1 MITAITNIQ
10 NTMSENR
17 RDLSLKYRIKAIL
30 LRRYPD
36 DQERAAI
43 IQQLSSRLNVSPN
56 HLRKMTNYTQGS
68 PNEVR
73 LSQLKIIAD
82 FLGVSPESLVISYE

>member
-1 MITAITNIQ
+1 MITAYTNIQ
-10 NTMSENR
+10 NTMSQR
-17 RDLSLKYRIKAIL
+17 RQSTDLKYRIKPML
-30 LRRYPD
+30 LKRYPAD
-36 DQERAAI
+36 DQRAEVI
-43 IQQLSSRLNVSPN
+43 RQLSSRLNVSPN

>member
-1 MITAITNIQ
+1 
-10 NTMSENR
+10 
-17 RDLSLKYRIKAIL
+17 
-30 LRRYPD
+30 
-36 DQERAAI
+36 
-43 IQQLSSRLNVSPN
+43 
-56 HLRKMTNYTQGS
+56 MTNYTQGS

>member
-1 MITAITNIQ
+1 M
-10 NTMSENR
+10 
-17 RDLSLKYRIKAIL
+17 LLK
-30 LRRYPD
+30 RYPAD
-36 DQERAAI
+36 DQRAEVI
-43 IQQLSSRLNVSPN
+43 RQLSSRLNVSPN
-56 HLRKMTNYTQGS
+56 HFRKMTNYTQGS

>member
-1 MITAITNIQ
+1 MITAYTNIQ
-10 NTMSENR
+10 NTMSQR
-17 RDLSLKYRIKAIL
+17 RQPTDLKYRIKAEL
-30 LRRYPD
+30 LKRYPAD
-36 DQERAAI
+36 DQRAEVI
-43 IQQLSSRLNVSPN
+43 RQLSSRLNVSEN